1 MMILEKIENIY
12 YDIVEKLEDI
22 EYYLYHYFFIK
33 EIVKRNIIIISRVNI
48 ITLQEFETIDN
59 IRKLEE
65 LEIILSNYSFDKV
78 NRLYN
83 KPVATLSSPIFNRFI
98 KQRIDKIIKFEE
110 LKSWILH
117 YYNPNIHN
125 DYIKQFLEIITE
137 DIFNNNYNIS
147 LSYYLEKVG
156 ILKL

>member
-117 YYNPNIHN
+117 YYNQNIHN